1 MSVAFNPVTL
11 KEEDAEAIRQA
22 QNTSMYTDPSMM
34 AATLGM
40 AQAEA
45 MKNAAS
51 NPNGAMMGFMG
62 MNMASGG
69 MNIQGLYDQGAAQ
82 KQAQQERQVQQEQNQ
97 VNGQNH
103 RQVTQKICKTKQQT
117 RQQVE
122 KHRPGLVPVV
132 RSTMADSVS
141 SVVSQNHRMTIA
153 GLAAVERS
161 TKENSAWSVENRNRR
176 NYTIAAINVAGN
188 RKILQILRNSV
199 RSAEIRLQMTTEFNS
214 HRIA

>member
-1 MSVAFNPVTL
+1 MLSTRGLSIVSVAFNPVTL

-40 AQAEA
+40 PQAEA

-82 KQAQQERQVQQEQNQ
+82 KQAQQEQQVQKEQNQ
-97 VNGQNH
+97 ANGQNP
-103 RQVTQKICKTKQQT
+103 QAVNPNLKTSSS
-117 RQQVE
+117 
-122 KHRPGLVPVV
+122 PGS
-132 RSTMADSVS
+132 RWRDSV
-141 SVVSQNHRMTIA
+141 
-153 GLAAVERS
+153 LDLFL
-161 TKENSAWSVENRNRR
+161 WS
-176 NYTIAAINVAGN
+176 GQQW
-188 RKILQILRNSV
+188 QILYRV
-199 RSAEIRLQMTTEFNS
+199 W
-214 HRIA
+214 

>member
-1 MSVAFNPVTL
+1 MRCSRHLLRLQRWRYAQARFRAHATEIGDAMNEILTKKWSEIRGLSIVSVAFNPVTL

-82 KQAQQERQVQQEQNQ
+82 KQVQQEQQ
-97 VNGQNH
+97 V
-103 RQVTQKICKTKQQT
+103 QKVAESGKWT
-117 RQQVE
+117 E
-122 KHRPGLVPVV
+122 
-132 RSTMADSVS
+132 STG
-141 SVVSQNHRMTIA
+141 R
-153 GLAAVERS
+153 
-161 TKENSAWSVENRNRR
+161 
-176 NYTIAAINVAGN
+176 
-188 RKILQILRNSV
+188 
-199 RSAEIRLQMTTEFNS
+199 
-214 HRIA
+214 